1 MQWAS
6 IVILSIGVGIVQ
18 LASSSADKVYHAHSV
33 DDQGKA
39 AILHGP
45 GLNNGTS
52 DPLLGARSVVESAA
66 TEHVEMNQMLGLL
79 AVVLA
84 CLSSG
89 FSGVFFE
96 RQLKK
101 APAAVP
107 PSSPATPNLSNSQA
121 NQTASTQQQQPRKT
135 GLWIRNI
142 QLSMFSLL
150 VGSTIYAITSPSDI
164 PDFLVGFT
172 PIAWFV
178 VFVQIVGGLLAA
190 VVIQYADNIA
200 KTFSAS
206 CSIILSFA
214 VSIAFFDFKLSPG
227 VVLGSTAVMFATWL
241 FSTFTTFDTRHL
253 PLVDISHPRRL
264 LLSDASGTKPSA
276 AAASA
281 SFLPTSSQNS
291 SPASAKDYV
300 RLPTTP
306 STKGSPSQNTP
317 GSESRRPSVFP
328 WVGTR

>member
-1 MQWAS
+1 MS
-6 IVILSIGVGIVQ
+6 IVILSLGVGIVQ
-18 LASSSADKVYHAHSV
+18 LASSSADKTYHAHTV
-33 DDQGKA
+33 DANGEGEL
-39 AILHGP
+39 LHGP

-52 DPLLGARSVVESAA
+52 DPLLGTRSESATTA

-96 RQLKK
+96 RQLKR
-101 APAAVP
+101 APAAAP
-107 PSSPATPNLSNSQA
+107 PSSPATPNVSTPGHQTNQHSPSQ
-121 NQTASTQQQQPRKT
+121 STPQYHLQQQPHYQAPPRKT

-150 VGSTIYAITSPSDI
+150 VGSTIYAISSTSDI

-190 VVIQYADNIA
+190 LVIQYADNIA
-200 KTFSAS
+200 KSFSAS

-214 VSIAFFDFKLSPG
+214 VSIAFFDFRLSPG
-227 VVLGSTAVMFATWL
+227 VVIGSTAVMFATWL
-241 FSTFTTFDTRHL
+241 FSESSFSHFELWTGLLHCQEPSQL
-253 PLVDISHPRRL
+253 PLQQP
-264 LLSDASGTKPSA
+264 
-276 AAASA
+276 
-281 SFLPTSSQNS
+281 
-291 SPASAKDYV
+291 Y
-300 RLPTTP
+300 
-306 STKGSPSQNTP
+306 
-317 GSESRRPSVFP
+317 
-328 WVGTR
+328 